1 MKRSK
6 LSPLLHLSKF
16 SIVPSLAAILLSNA
30 ALAESYQS
38 FSTINYSHN
47 KSSFNRTNVNN
58 ENKSDSIAL
67 SSQYFFD
74 ERQALGP
81 LSEFDY
87 INKASNVYAFLS
99 NNDSEYSTSYNDQ
112 NYSTDDNNQNVSI
125 GGQWITHN
133 VIVGA
138 SYSHQRH
145 DVTSDGYSFDMSDNY
160 YSASLGY
167 FLFDDLVV
175 RADYYDGGAGDDYFS
190 YNASYNWQLA
200 GTDYIGFSYNVDEDF
215 DIHQLSSRYF
225 VSLAEESY
233 LVLGGDYIFDNS
245 DNVLADD
252 TWSINSS
259 YYFNTKTSVSVYY
272 REGDYYGVNA
282 NYFINKNYA
291 VNLGYNSVAKDN
303 DEAESDGYHLGFTAQ
318 F

>member
-6 LSPLLHLSKF
+6 SSPLLHLSKL
-16 SIVPSLAAILLSNA
+16 SIVSSLAAILLSNTV
-30 ALAESYQS
+30 LAESYQS
-38 FSTINYSHN
+38 FSALNYSHN
-47 KSSFNRTNVNN
+47 KSSFNRTNANN
-58 ENKSDSIAL
+58 ENKSDSISL
-67 SSQYFFD
+67 YSQYFFD

-87 INKASNVYAFLS
+87 INKASNLYASLS
-99 NNDSEYSTSYNDQ
+99 NSDSESSASYNDQ
-112 NYSTDDNNQNVSI
+112 NYSADDNNQNVSI

-138 SYSHQRH
+138 SYSHHRY
-145 DVTSDGYSFDMSDNY
+145 DVTTNDYSFDMSDNY

-167 FLFDDLVV
+167 FLSDDLVI
-175 RADYYDGGAGDDYFS
+175 RADYFDGGGGDDYFS
-190 YNASYNWQLA
+190 YSASYNWQLA

-225 VSLAEESY
+225 VSLTEDSY
-233 LVLGGDYIFDNS
+233 LVLGGNYIFDNS
-245 DNVLADD
+245 DNWHADD

-272 REGDYYGVNA
+272 GKDDYYGVSA
-282 NYFINKNYA
+282 NYFINSNYA
-291 VNLGYNSVAKDN
+291 VNLGYNSIAN
-303 DEAESDGYHLGFTAQ
+303 DKNEADSDGYHLGFTAQ

>member
-1 MKRSK
+1 MKHSK
-6 LSPLLHLSKF
+6 SSALLHLSKF
-16 SIVPSLAAILLSNA
+16 SIVPSLAAILLSNTV
-30 ALAESYQS
+30 LAESYQS
-38 FSTINYSHN
+38 FSAINYSHN
-47 KSSFNRTNVNN
+47 KSSFNRTNVND
-58 ENKSDSIAL
+58 ENKSDSISL

-81 LSEFDY
+81 LNEFDY
-87 INKASNVYAFLS
+87 INKASNVYAYLS
-99 NNDSEYSTSYNDQ
+99 NSDSEYSASYNDQ

-138 SYSHQRH
+138 SYSHHRY
-145 DVTSDGYSFDMSDNY
+145 DVTTNDYSFDMSDNY

-167 FLFDDLVV
+167 FLLDDLVV
-175 RADYYDGGAGDDYFS
+175 RADYNDGGDGDDFFS
-190 YNASYNWQLA
+190 YSARYNWQLA

-225 VSLAEESY
+225 VSLTDESY
-233 LVLGGDYIFDNS
+233 LVLGGNYTFDNR
-245 DNVLADD
+245 DNWLADD

-272 REGDYYGVNA
+272 GEDDYYGVNA
-282 NYFINKNYA
+282 NYFINNNYA
-291 VNLGYNSVAKDN
+291 VNLGYNSVNNDK